1 MNTIPFDLEKFKTGY
16 VAVDGYENGTKH
28 CLVAVC
34 LEAKS
39 DQQLITLNLDNLS
52 IEARTLKGELLDS
65 KCRDFDL
72 IGLLPQKKTG
82 WVQKN
87 IILSDEELSC
97 VSIENRHHFVKVEY
111 YE

>member
-28 CLVAVC
+28 CFVAVC
-34 LEAKS
+34 LDAKG
-39 DQQLITLNLDNLS
+39 DQQLITLNLDNFS

-72 IGLLPQKKTG
+72 IGLLPQKKTA
-82 WVQKN
+82 WAQKN
-87 IILSDEELSC
+87 TFWTESEYNSASPIIKEGL
-97 VSIENRHHFVKVEY
+97 VKVEY